1 LPNLNLESII
11 QREAGNCVACG
22 LCLPRCPTYRLL
34 RDEAE
39 SPRGRISLMQAL
51 ARGALALNEKME
63 THLAHCLACRACER
77 ACPSNVAYGQLI
89 DTTRALIETRRV
101 RSSWQTWLRRTAFSL
116 LEHPKKLERLG
127 RLLRLY
133 QRSGLHQLA
142 KTTGMLRLLGLG
154 KLDTA
159 LPKLPDQPSFQ
170 AFYPAQ
176 TKRNGQVALLTGCVA
191 SLTDSA
197 TLNASIRWL
206 TQLGYDVHLPP
217 DQTCCGALHHH
228 HGETEK
234 AAALMRRN
242 IHAFAADK
250 MDAVISTASG
260 CGAMLREYPIFL
272 PGDKGAESFALKV
285 RDINQFLAG
294 IPWPS
299 SLRLRP
305 LHKRVAV
312 QDPCTLVNVLR
323 QEDKPYALLN
333 RIPEIEMVPLPDNH
347 QCCGAAGTY
356 HLSQPELAQRLRADK
371 IEHLRR
377 LAPDILAT
385 SNIGCAM
392 YLAAGLCESG
402 LEIEVVHPVVLLER
416 QLMVSE

>member
-1 LPNLNLESII
+1 MNLESII
-11 QREAGNCVACG
+11 QHEAGNCVACG

-51 ARGALALNEKME
+51 ARGDLALNEKME

-89 DTTRALIETRRV
+89 DATRALIETRRA
-101 RSSWQTWLRRTAFSL
+101 RSPWQNWLRRTAFGL
-116 LEHPKKLERLG
+116 LEQPEKLERLG

-133 QRSGLHQLA
+133 QRSGLRQLA
-142 KTTGMLRLLGLG
+142 RTTGILGLFG
-154 KLDTA
+154 LRKFDAA
-159 LPKLPDQPSFQ
+159 LPALPDRPSFQ

-176 TKRNGQVALLTGCVA
+176 GKRTGQVALLTGCVA
-191 SLTDSA
+191 RLADST
-197 TLNASIRWL
+197 TLNASIRLL
-206 TQLGYDVHLPP
+206 THLGYDVHLPP
-217 DQTCCGALHHH
+217 DQTCCGALHQH
-228 HGETEK
+228 HGEIGK

-242 IHAFAADK
+242 IRAFAADQ

-260 CGAMLREYPIFL
+260 CGAMLREYPICL
-272 PGDKGAESFALKV
+272 PGDKGAQSFAHKV
-285 RDINQFLAG
+285 QDISQFLAG

-305 LHKRVAV
+305 LTKRVAMH
-312 QDPCTLVNVLR
+312 DPCTLVNVLR
-323 QEDKPYALLN
+323 QEDKPYALLS
-333 RIPEIEMVPLPDNH
+333 RIPEIKAVPLPDNH

-356 HLSQPELAQRLRADK
+356 HLSHPELAQRLRADK

-385 SNIGCAM
+385 SNIGCAL
-392 YLAAGLCESG
+392 YLTAGLRESG
-402 LEIEVVHPVVLLER
+402 LEIEVVHPVVLIER
-416 QLMVSE
+416 QLQVTSDQ

>member
-1 LPNLNLESII
+1 MNLESII
-11 QREAGNCVACG
+11 QYEAGNCVACG

-51 ARGALALNEKME
+51 ARGDLALNAKME

-77 ACPSNVAYGQLI
+77 ACPSNVAYGRLI
-89 DTTRALIETRRV
+89 DSTRALIETRRV
-101 RSSWQTWLRRTAFSL
+101 RSPWQNWLRRTAFGL
-116 LEHPKKLERLG
+116 LEQPKKLERLG
-127 RLLRLY
+127 RLLRHY
-133 QRSGLHQLA
+133 QRSGPQQLA
-142 KTTGMLRLLGLG
+142 RATGILRLLGLG
-154 KLDTA
+154 KLDAA

-170 AFYPAQ
+170 TFYPAQ
-176 TKRNGQVALLTGCVA
+176 GKQTGQVALLTGCVA

-197 TLNASIRWL
+197 TLSASIRLL
-206 TQLGYDVHLPP
+206 TLLGYDVHLPA
-217 DQTCCGALHHH
+217 DQACCGALHQH

-234 AAALMRRN
+234 ATALMRRN
-242 IHAFAADK
+242 IHAFAADQ

-260 CGAMLREYPIFL
+260 CGAMLREYPICL
-272 PGDKGAESFALKV
+272 PGDKEARSFACKV
-285 RDINQFLAG
+285 QDISQFLAG

-305 LHKRVAV
+305 LHKRVAMH
-312 QDPCTLVNVLR
+312 DPCTLVNVLR

-356 HLSQPELAQRLRADK
+356 HLSQPELAQRLRAAT

-392 YLAAGLCESG
+392 YLATGLRESG
-402 LEIEVVHPVVLLER
+402 LEIEVVHPVVLIER
-416 QLMVSE
+416 QLQVASGK